1 MKCPFCLNDILAGY
15 TSCPLCGTVIMA
27 PPAVPAPR
35 PVPQEAFRPAPQY
48 APQPAQQYAPQPAP
62 QYAPAP
68 APQPAPVPAPQYAPA
83 PAPQP
88 APVPAAQPAPT
99 TAAPAAEETWTC
111 PVCFSGNRM
120 DYMYCMICGGQ
131 RPAPGQAQP
140 VMPGGGE
147 QHITLAPMT
156 EPKPEEAAP
165 AETAP
170 AWICAKCG
178 KENDAEYAFCL
189 YCGTP
194 KQAVPAEPEE
204 TAEPETPAKAEISA
218 EPEISDEPETLA
230 EAEIPA
236 EPEIPDEPETPA
248 EPGTPDEPEPSSEP
262 EVPAEAETAAEP
274 EEPAAGD
281 TGTWTCSACGQE
293 NDASFVFCCGC
304 GRPRGA
310 EEPDRSGQDAT
321 AEQPTLPEDPDAP
334 SDERPV

>member
-1 MKCPFCLNDILAGY
+1 M
-15 TSCPLCGTVIMA
+15 
-27 PPAVPAPR
+27 
-35 PVPQEAFRPAPQY
+35 
-48 APQPAQQYAPQPAP
+48 
-62 QYAPAP
+62 
-68 APQPAPVPAPQYAPA
+68 
-83 PAPQP
+83 
-88 APVPAAQPAPT
+88 PAAQPAPT